1 MYISNRLL
9 NLVRNKIINCGQ
21 MVTLAFIIEKGEISV
36 SDIMKE
42 FNLTRTG
49 VLEQLEHLLDMA
61 KSLVYIPFLQY

>member
-1 MYISNRLL
+1 
-9 NLVRNKIINCGQ
+9 